1 MALLELAVTDL
12 ALIERARVTL
22 RPGFTVITGET
33 GAGKSLLIDALSLVL
48 GGRAD
53 AGLVR
58 TGADAARVEALFD
71 RDPEPLI
78 CVRELASTGRTIA
91 RIDDETVTVSRLAAT
106 VSAFVEIHG
115 QHDQQR
121 LLEQGT
127 QRDLVDSFGGHPEL
141 RQAVAEAVRAL
152 RENEAAMR
160 ELELDPGE
168 LERRL
173 ELAEHAAAEIA
184 AVAPVPG
191 EVDALRARLASAA
204 NAERLAR
211 LSEQVHER
219 LVGEGMGARDL
230 LAQAARDA
238 GELGRL
244 DERLAGLESRLLGLE
259 AEVEDAA
266 LDLGRRLAESEADA
280 GDREQLEE
288 RLGALYGL
296 LRKYGETEDAVLEH
310 GERSAGEADR
320 LRGLEGERARRVA
333 AGAALEGRARDA
345 AAALSEARGAAAARL
360 GPDVTAGLRELGFPD
375 GAFQV
380 EVAAAPLD
388 VTGAD
393 AVSFLL
399 APNPGEQARPLARIA
414 SGGELSRV
422 ALAIKSVLAAAD
434 TTPTLV
440 FDEVDA
446 GIGGRSADPIGARL
460 WRLARNHQV
469 LCVTHLPQIAAHAD
483 AHLHIEKRVREDG
496 RTVTDIRELRGLEER
511 VAELAQMLG
520 GRSGDPAVVQAARG
534 LLDGAAAARTT
545 SAPRTADARRTTP

>member
-1 MALLELAVTDL
+1 MWQHLRLSSLGVIDSAELELS
-12 ALIERARVTL
+12 E
-22 RPGFTVITGET
+22 GFTVITGET

-58 TGADAARVEALFD
+58 TGADGARVEALFD

-78 CVRELASTGRTIA
+78 CVRELAATGRTIA
-91 RIDDETVTVSRLAAT
+91 RIDDETVTVSRLGAT
-106 VSAFVEIHG
+106 VSALVEIHG

-121 LLEQGT
+121 LLEPGT
-127 QRDLVDSFGGHPEL
+127 QRDLVDSFGGHAAL
-141 RQAVAEAVRAL
+141 RQAVADAVRAL

-168 LERRL
+168 LARRL

-184 AVAPVPG
+184 AVSPMPG
-191 EVDALRARLASAA
+191 EVEALRSRLSSAA

-219 LVGEGMGARDL
+219 LVGEGIGARDQ

-238 GELGRL
+238 AELARL
-244 DERLAGLESRLLGLE
+244 DDRLADLEARLLGLE

-266 LDLGRRLAESEADA
+266 LELGRRLAESEADA
-280 GDREQLEE
+280 SDRERLEE

-296 LRKYGETEDAVLEH
+296 LRKYGETEEAVLEH
-310 GERSAGEADR
+310 AERSAAEADR
-320 LRGLEGERARRVA
+320 LRGLEGERTRRLA
-333 AGAALEGRARDA
+333 AGEALDAQARAV
-345 AAALSEARGAAAARL
+345 AAALTDARRAAAQRL
-360 GPDVTAGLRELGFPD
+360 GPEVTSALRELGFPD

-380 EVAAAPLD
+380 EIAPASLD

-393 AVSFLL
+393 AISFTL

-460 WRLARNHQV
+460 WRLARDHQV

-483 AHLHIEKRVREDG
+483 AHLHIEKRVRDDG
-496 RTVTDIRELRGLEER
+496 RTVTEITELDGEEPR
-511 VAELAQMLG
+511 IAELAQMLG
-520 GRSGDPAVVQAARG
+520 GKTGDPAVVQAARG
-534 LLDGAAAARTT
+534 LRERAIAARSGVSPGAAT
-545 SAPRTADARRTTP
+545 